1 MPGLFDRIKSGA
13 DKAAFEAD
21 RLRRQ
26 SQAQG
31 AVNKVKNDLNAQTAG
46 IGQKV
51 LALYDA
57 GALAQPELVELC
69 QQLDTLRQQIAV
81 QEAEVERIKQEKPP
95 EAEAAAPAAVSG
107 VAPAPTPT
115 PTPTPA
121 PAPTPTPAPAAKFCP
136 HCGATVTGGGR
147 FCPECGKPVG

>member
-1 MPGLFDRIKSGA
+1 MPGFFDKIKSGA

-31 AVNKVKNDLNAQTAG
+31 ALNKVKGDLNTQAAG

-57 GALAQPELVELC
+57 GALAQPELLELC
-69 QQLDTLRQQIAV
+69 QQMDALRQQVAV
-81 QEAEVERIKQEKPP
+81 QEAEVERIKQERPP
-95 EAEAAAPAAVSG
+95 EAEVPAPAAAPVA
-107 VAPAPTPT
+107 APAPTP
-115 PTPTPA
+115 
-121 PAPTPTPAPAAKFCP
+121 APTAAAKSCP

>member
-31 AVNKVKNDLNAQTAG
+31 ALNKVKNDLNAQTAG

-57 GALAQPELVELC
+57 GALAQPELLELC
-69 QQLDTLRQQIAV
+69 QQLDTLRQQIAG

-95 EAEAAAPAAVSG
+95 EAEAPAPAPGPAPMA
-107 VAPAPTPT
+107 APAPTPR
-115 PTPTPA
+115 PA
-121 PAPTPTPAPAAKFCP
+121 PAPTPAPAAKFCP